1 MARARAV
8 ASAAEI
14 PVNGYLIADHGEFT
28 MAPEQEAPLDNVN
41 GIVERARAREA
52 EVQARW
58 KATLQPVL
66 EFTWEVDLQ
75 GMLQGGTTIGTGPK
89 GLLHN
94 PPSLSDVPR
103 PSKEQ
108 LLSLAMAPGGL
119 PDLPGGARY
128 PGELGTM
135 KILIDSAEKQAG
147 LDKGRTDLGPR
158 SEEHTSELQSL
169 MRISYA
175 V

>member
-1 MARARAV
+1 M
-8 ASAAEI
+8 
-14 PVNGYLIADHGEFT
+14 
-28 MAPEQEAPLDNVN
+28 
-41 GIVERARAREA
+41 
-52 EVQARW
+52 W
-58 KATLQPVL
+58 
-66 EFTWEVDLQ
+66 
-75 GMLQGGTTIGTGPK
+75 QGGTTIGTGPK

-108 LLSLAMAPGGL
+108 LLSLAMAPGRL

-147 LDKGRTDLGPR
+147 LDKGRTDLGPTERGLRGAR
-158 SEEHTSELQSL
+158 SEEHTSEPPVTNAHLVCRL
-169 MRISYA
+169 LL
-175 V
+175 